1 MQKKTYNKK
10 TFYNSLFTKSFFLGD
25 DFLANNYKHIPEEMT
40 SSATT
45 LSSLID
51 EYNEKLKQMQQ
62 LNDTINSSPSWKNN
76 NIKLA
81 FNQTSNGYMKVHN
94 NRALNLSFNVEKL
107 KEKARVAAEFEQAY
121 TRGR

>member
-1 MQKKTYNKK
+1 MI
-10 TFYNSLFTKSFFLGD
+10 
-25 DFLANNYKHIPEEMT
+25 NNYSHYPEEMK
-40 SSATT
+40 SSATI
-45 LSSLID
+45 LSNLID

-62 LNDTINSSPSWKNN
+62 LIDTIYCSPSWKNN

-81 FNQTSNGYMKVHN
+81 FNQTSNGYMKIHN